1 MGMLDSIRLCA
12 SHNHHSP
19 PITMQEKK
27 GKTSIQVIDR
37 MMELLDALSK
47 SGNPVNLKEL
57 SKLTNLNPSTAH
69 RILNALAHYRFIDR
83 VQTGSYR
90 LGNRLLELGNITKT
104 RIDIRSEALPFMR
117 ELHHQI
123 RETVNLSIRQG
134 DEMVYV
140 ERVTAEHSAIR
151 VAHLVGA
158 KAPLHVTAVG
168 KIFLIEDGK
177 NETVKYASRC
187 GLKVFTKNT
196 IKDTKTL
203 FTEMEKIRI
212 QGFAF
217 DNEEAESGVSC
228 IGAGIHDDSG
238 SIVAGLSIS
247 SPSHRLN
254 RSWGKHVKATAEKIT
269 AALGGPKSAQPNR

>member
-1 MGMLDSIRLCA
+1 MNVA
-12 SHNHHSP
+12 H
-19 PITMQEKK
+19 TMQPAN

-37 MMELLDALSK
+37 MMELIDVLSK

-57 SKLTNLNPSTAH
+57 AKLTNLHPSTAH
-69 RILNALAHYRFIDR
+69 RILNALAHYRLIDR

-104 RIDIRSEALPFMR
+104 RIDIRKEAIPFMN
-117 ELHHQI
+117 ELHNQL
-123 RETVNLSIRQG
+123 RETVNLSIRDG

-177 NETVKYASRC
+177 NETLNYVKRN

-196 IKDTKTL
+196 IKDSQTL
-203 FTEMEKIRI
+203 FTELEKIKSQRY
-212 QGFAF
+212 AF
-217 DNEEAESGVSC
+217 DNEEAEPGVSC
-228 IGAGIHDDSG
+228 IGAGIYDDSG
-238 SIVAGLSIS
+238 SLVAGLSIS

-254 RSWGKHVKATAEKIT
+254 RLWGKHVRTTAEKIT
-269 AALGGPKSAQPNR
+269 AALGGS